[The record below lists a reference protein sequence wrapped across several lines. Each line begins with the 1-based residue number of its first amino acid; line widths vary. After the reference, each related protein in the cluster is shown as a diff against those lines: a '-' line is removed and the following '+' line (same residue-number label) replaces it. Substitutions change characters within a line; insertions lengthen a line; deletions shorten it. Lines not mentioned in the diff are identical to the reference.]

1 MSDVETKQE
10 EFRPVRRSSS
20 LQDFCERHTICRRT
34 AYNEIAAGR
43 LKIRKVG
50 RRSIVTD
57 EAEEAWLA
65 ALPVYEPERNTPC
78 GRAA

>member
-1 MSDVETKQE
+1 MSNAKPKQE
-10 EFRPVRRSSS
+10 EFHPVRRSSS
-20 LQDFCERHTICRRT
+20 LQDFCSRHNICRRT
-34 AYNEIAAGR
+34 AYKEIAAGR

-57 EAEEAWLA
+57 EDEVAWLQ
-65 ALPVYEPERNTPC
+65 ALPVHEPERSVQR